1 MTNAPRPDPGITGI
15 AAGAVL
21 CATAAM
27 TVVVLASAA
36 VSLAGLADDTRKMLR
51 FGFGGV
57 EQSPSEVARL
67 AIHNARFAGGT
78 LLCAGLAPR
87 LTKPARR
94 AVDLLLGGLLTFNA
108 AAVGIAIGAYGTRAI
123 TATATHLPVEFAALS
138 LAGGAYMQACKQPLS
153 ARELAAVATATGL
166 LLVAAAALETY
177 VSIGGTR

>member
-1 MTNAPRPDPGITGI
+1 MDPRRSDPGIHGI
-15 AAGAVL
+15 AAGAIR
-21 CATAAM
+21 CATAAV
-27 TVVVLASAA
+27 TVLVLASAA
-36 VSLAGLADDTRKMLR
+36 VPLAGLADEARKTLR

-87 LTKPARR
+87 LTKHARR

-108 AAVGIAIGAYGTRAI
+108 AAVGIAIGAYGTRTI
-123 TATATHLPVEFAALS
+123 TATAIHLPVEFAALS

-153 ARELAAVATATGL
+153 ARELAAVAAATAL

-177 VSIGGTR
+177 ASIGARQ